1 MSKSWVS
8 RSTASW
14 VARPSKPGFEVFLW
28 LAVGGLIAAA
38 TTGCDDPLTLP
49 QRIERTRVLAARVE
63 VAAEPTRAWP
73 APGEDAVVHWLVV
86 DPDPSIGFTWD
97 LRACVA
103 TTAAVGL
110 PSCNAV
116 PFASDRNEVAT
127 ASMPQ
132 LSLTA
137 PAVAAEGDEAIFV
150 HGVICARGIP
160 SADAHGCVGD
170 EADGDRV
177 ALSIP
182 LARTGENSNPSLADD
197 TIRLGGADWQEP
209 AVTADEGCATEP
221 ESPSLPVVHA
231 GEDRTIELEL
241 RGNDR
246 ERIDAQQPSYGGEGA
261 WETLQLSYSAT
272 AGTLNLPFSYVESNA
287 PPGAQHLSVKW
298 SAPGAA
304 AEDGVRVRFYIV
316 VRDLRGGSDWA
327 RRDVC
332 VVP

>member
-1 MSKSWVS
+1 MSHWLSFGLASRVGATVGACLVS
-8 RSTASW
+8 
-14 VARPSKPGFEVFLW
+14 
-28 LAVGGLIAAA
+28 AAIL
-38 TTGCDDPLTLP
+38 GCDDPLTLP
-49 QRIERTRVLAARVE
+49 QRIERTRVLGARVE
-63 VAAEPTRAWP
+63 VGAEPTRAWP
-73 APGEDAVVHWLVV
+73 LPGEDAVVHWLVV

-103 TTAAVGL
+103 RTAAFGL
-110 PSCNAV
+110 PSCGAV

-127 ASMPQ
+127 ASMPL

-137 PAVAAEGDEAIFV
+137 PSAVEDDEVILV

-160 SADAHGCVGD
+160 SPDAGGCVGD
-170 EADGDRV
+170 QADGDRV

-182 LARTGENSNPSLADD
+182 LGSTETNSNPSLYDD
-197 TIRLGGADWQEP
+197 TIRLGGTDWQAP
-209 AVTADEGCATEP
+209 SATATEGCATEP
-221 ESPSLPVVHA
+221 ESPALPRIHVGA
-231 GEDRTIELEL
+231 KPTIEVEL

-246 ERIDAQQPSYGGEGA
+246 ERIDLDQSSYGGEGA
-261 WETLQLSYSAT
+261 WETLQLAYFAT
-272 AGTLNLPFSYVESNA
+272 AGTLDLPFSYIESSVPA
-287 PPGAQHLSVKW
+287 GVQRVSVKW

-304 AEDGVRVRFYIV
+304 AEEGVRVRFYIV